1 MEMFSKVKYLDDNL
15 RQKVG
20 QDADKKFGSKNSY
33 VKNLWILREYKKRGG
48 KVRNEGKKPS
58 KESIKKQV
66 SATLVFDNDNSILE
80 YILKKE
86 FETFDS
92 DEFSEIRAD
101 FQKIIDS
108 EFSDETIDE
117 VLFAGADKPL
127 GSISDNIEQFE
138 NSLKDL
144 NALVA
149 GIF

>member
-92 DEFSEIRAD
+92 DELSEIRAD

-117 VLFAGADKPL
+117 IL
-127 GSISDNIEQFE
+127 SR
-138 NSLKDL
+138 
-144 NALVA
+144 
-149 GIF
+149 